1 MEARRVPAAAL
12 YGGRVRWTVSN
23 PTPATDDEAAR
34 RGLTHRRDVL
44 QLRCPLPL
52 PTAAGDQHPVV
63 ETRAFVPGSADE
75 GAWLDT
81 NNRAFA
87 GHPDQAHFT
96 LERLHGLLA
105 EHWFDA
111 DGFRLHERDG
121 RLAAFCW
128 TKVHPPTADDPELGE
143 IFVIGVDPEFQGL
156 GLGRGLTEAG
166 LAWLASRGVATGM
179 LYVDAS
185 NTAARALYDRLG
197 FVLHHVDRLYEPD
210 HHARTVS

>member
-1 MEARRVPAAAL
+1 M
-12 YGGRVRWTVSN
+12 RWTVSN
-23 PTPATDDEAAR
+23 PTPATDHEAAR
-34 RGLTHRRDVL
+34 RGLPHQRDVL

-52 PTAAGDQHPVV
+52 PTPAGEERPPVA
-63 ETRAFVPGSADE
+63 TRAFVPGSADE
-75 GAWLDT
+75 AAWLDT

-87 GHPDQAHFT
+87 GHPDQAGFT
-96 LERLHGLLA
+96 LERLHHLLA
-105 EHWFDA
+105 EPWFDA

-128 TKVHPPTADDPELGE
+128 TKVHPPTADDPQLGE
-143 IFVIGVDPEFQGL
+143 IFVIGVDPDFQGL
-156 GLGRGLTEAG
+156 GLGRALTEAG
-166 LAWLASRGVATGM
+166 LAWLAAHGVATGM